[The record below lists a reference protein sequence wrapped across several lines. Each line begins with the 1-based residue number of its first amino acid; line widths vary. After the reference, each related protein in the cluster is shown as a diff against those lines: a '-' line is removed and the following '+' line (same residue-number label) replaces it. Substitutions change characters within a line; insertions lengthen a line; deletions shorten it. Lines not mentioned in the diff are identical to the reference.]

1 MEEVYTS
8 SSDFVKHLLE
18 ICEKTAN
25 RLCRCSCYG
34 VCLAVYLLYTSCVFF
49 CVERTV

>member
-8 SSDFVKHLLE
+8 SSDFVKHLLD
-18 ICEKTAN
+18 ICEKLQIA
-25 RLCRCSCYG
+25 RVVVVYFG
-34 VCLAVYLLYTSCVFF
+34 VCLAVYLLYTSCVL